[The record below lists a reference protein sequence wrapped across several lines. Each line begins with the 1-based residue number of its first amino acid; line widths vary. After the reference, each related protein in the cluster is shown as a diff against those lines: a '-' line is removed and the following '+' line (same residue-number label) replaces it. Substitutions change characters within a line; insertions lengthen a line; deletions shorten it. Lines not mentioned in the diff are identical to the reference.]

1 MSQPAGWYPDPLGGP
16 AARYRNGTG
25 WDGTAEE
32 FPEPAS
38 PTTEPHVVV
47 PSRRWL
53 WTLGVAVTAVGAAVG
68 ATLLTLQ
75 FSEKPTAAPPVP
87 ATVTSIAPAPSPQQS
102 SAEKAAADVKTSMQH
117 KLDTDPDFAR
127 ASLTVIDVTLVQK
140 SGNEYK
146 GIATVRSRDG
156 ADHQVPVDVTSDSAN
171 TLWETP
177 PGAFLFAA
185 PFNQPPPAPT
195 FPVPG
200 ADDAGFLAGPR
211 CMDTAPL
218 IVLTAQ
224 SRVVICPDDSPAEV
238 YEYRGLRISDGGQ
251 IELPAKRTETGGFIA
266 VNPAD
271 GTRYVVTRDGLKI
284 ITPGGE
290 TYSEAAVAVGP

>member
-1 MSQPAGWYPDPLGGP
+1 MSQPAGGWYPDPLGGP

-32 FPEPAS
+32 FPRAGVADDRAS
-38 PTTEPHVVV
+38 CGRAN
-47 PSRRWL
+47 RRWL

-87 ATVTSIAPAPSPQQS
+87 ATVTSIAPAPPSPQQS
-102 SAEKAAADVKTSMQH
+102 SAEKKAAADVKTSMQH

-177 PGAFLFAA
+177 PGGHSSSPPRSINRRQRRRFRFPAQTTLVSSPVHAA
-185 PFNQPPPAPT
+185 WTQHH
-195 FPVPG
+195 
-200 ADDAGFLAGPR
+200 
-211 CMDTAPL
+211 
-218 IVLTAQ
+218 
-224 SRVVICPDDSPAEV
+224 
-238 YEYRGLRISDGGQ
+238 
-251 IELPAKRTETGGFIA
+251 
-266 VNPAD
+266 
-271 GTRYVVTRDGLKI
+271 
-284 ITPGGE
+284 
-290 TYSEAAVAVGP
+290 